1 MIKKKGSLLR
11 QINKQKKQKK
21 GGHNTHK
28 KKTNKSN
35 LKL

>member
-21 GGHNTHK
+21 GGTQYTQK
-28 KKTNKSN
+28 KNK
-35 LKL
+35 